1 MAVPFYRYSFESAQ
15 DEDRINEYRES
26 ENENMRC
33 RNYIEDSETGIYA
46 AAYKDYVVDG
56 DHSYAKGLVTEFGM
70 ERVMYVLANTVKS
83 LSHDGR
89 IRQEIKD
96 WAEKFNFGFREER
109 FDRNC
114 IITQLNPGVI
124 DILANNV
131 LEEYKGLKLFDTS
144 HCINGELGDITDKVI
159 VLSPK
164 CLKEEYWSPENQ
176 LWLATGG
183 FGCEPDKIGRA
194 VYATC
199 LFDGEQTRW
208 NRHNVIGVIK
218 PELMPAWAEERLK
231 EIQQKDEPIEEIGQE
246 MNLI

>member
-1 MAVPFYRYSFESAQ
+1 MAVPFYRYSYEDAEN
-15 DEDRINEYRES
+15 EDRTDEYRES

-46 AAYKDYVVDG
+46 VAYKDYVVDG
-56 DHSYAKGLVTEFGM
+56 DHSYAKGLIKEFGM

-96 WAEKFNFGFREER
+96 WAEKFNYSLKEEKI
-109 FDRNC
+109 DRNC
-114 IITQLNPGVI
+114 IITQLNPGVT
-124 DILANNV
+124 DILTNNV
-131 LEEYKGLKLFDTS
+131 LEEYKGLKLFDKS
-144 HCINGELGDITDKVI
+144 HCLEGELGDITDKVI

-208 NRHNVIGVIK
+208 NRHNVIGVLK
-218 PELMPAWAEERLK
+218 DEFMPSWAVERLQ
-231 EIQQKDEPIEEIGQE
+231 EIQQDNEPIEEIGQE
-246 MNLI
+246 MNLN

>member
-1 MAVPFYRYSFESAQ
+1 MAVPFYRYSFEDAKN
-15 DEDRINEYRES
+15 EDRINEYRES
-26 ENENMRC
+26 ENENIRC
-33 RNYIEDSETGIYA
+33 RDYIEDSETGIYA
-46 AAYKDYVVDG
+46 VAYKDYVVDG
-56 DHSYAKGLVTEFGM
+56 DHSYAKGLVSQFGM

-96 WAEKFNFGFREER
+96 WAERFTCSYREEK

-144 HCINGELGDITDKVI
+144 HCIEGELGDITDKVI

-231 EIQQKDEPIEEIGQE
+231 EIQQKNEPIEEIGQE
-246 MNLI
+246 MILI